1 MAERSISKTEAGPT
15 QLALLEAPG
24 SGWRLDDRTR
34 ELGRRGVAEARA
46 ALRLAG
52 GSVASELAA
61 PGAEAA

>member
-1 MAERSISKTEAGPT
+1 MAEPSISKGEARAT
-15 QLALLEAPG
+15 QLALLEAHG

-52 GSVASELAA
+52 GRVATEHGAQR
-61 PGAEAA
+61 AEAA